1 MRVYIPAVDVHR
13 GDQIAHVGEVEA
25 VTIVGDDVVFTMH
38 WAASIEHRLA
48 LDSCVWVDR
57 KEPIVGAA

>member
-1 MRVYIPAVDVHR
+1 MRIYIAAVDVHR

-38 WAASIEHRLA
+38 WAASVEHRLA
-48 LDSCVWVDR
+48 LDAEIWVDR
-57 KEPIVGAA
+57 KDPIVGAA